1 LQSDPVR
8 ILPVTSTRIVMRKE
22 KKYILVP
29 VDFQEPSRQAAAYAV
44 RLARRLNAEVY
55 LLNIIETPGL
65 LSKFFESGNLLVKV
79 TDEAKEKLQELVS
92 DLSGMDPEIKVHSKV
107 DRGKPYDRILQMVRE
122 IDVRMIILGENHQG
136 DEAQK
141 DLGSTVYHVTLKSLV
156 PVLTLKGQA
165 QEFGQTIVVPLD
177 LAKENRKQL
186 FSALVYGL
194 NYGAKIHLVSS
205 LIPGVKVRQSL
216 IYKKMREAKRTLEQ
230 NGVETEIQILE
241 KNKLPSYQQVL
252 EYAEQIEAGMI
263 LLMTHQEGY
272 NYDNYIGAFAHH
284 LINRSSIPVL
294 SLTASAT
301 DFNFRELMKTIVDPV
316 GMFFKN

>member
-1 LQSDPVR
+1 
-8 ILPVTSTRIVMRKE
+8 MRKD

-29 VDFQEPSRQAAAYAV
+29 VDFQQPSREAAAYAV

-65 LSKFFESGNLLVKV
+65 LAKFFESGNLLVKV
-79 TDEAKEKLQELVS
+79 TDQAKEKFQELVS
-92 DLSGMDPEIKVHSKV
+92 ELTGIDKEIKVHSKV
-107 DRGKPYDRILQMVRE
+107 DRGKPYERILQMARE
-122 IDVRMIILGENHQG
+122 VDVRMIILGENHQG

-141 DLGSTVYHVTLKSLV
+141 DLGSTVYHVTLKSQV
-156 PVLTLKGQA
+156 PVLTLKGNA

-177 LAKENRKQL
+177 LAQENRKQIY
-186 FSALVYGL
+186 SALVYGL

-205 LIPGVKVRQSL
+205 LIAGVKVKQSL
-216 IYKKMREAKRTLEQ
+216 IYKKMRQAKRTLEQ
-230 NGVETEIQILE
+230 NGVETEIQVLE
-241 KNKLPSYQQVL
+241 KNHLPSYQRVL
-252 EYAEQIEAGMI
+252 DYAEQIDAGMI
-263 LLMTHQEGY
+263 LLMTHKEGY

-301 DFNFRELMKTIVDPV
+301 DFNFRELFKSVVDPV